1 MQGWIIQV
9 HQVLAGEMAAEREYL
24 NQRQLKLGHAPKRWR
39 RILRATER
47 LGRAT
52 GSSHQS
58 GKPTFRRFSAI
69 RSSTAGE
76 NTIACLNFE
85 MVRSG

>member
-52 GSSHQS
+52 GTQPSIRQADLSKVLCHPLEHGG
-58 GKPTFRRFSAI
+58 GKHHRLLEF
-69 RSSTAGE
+69 
-76 NTIACLNFE
+76 
-85 MVRSG
+85 